1 MWIQILRLKFSR
13 EASQAS
19 DQFEKNALPSLKQ
32 APGFI
37 GVVLVANRETGEGGS
52 VAYWHDQQSAENA
65 ERIMAETRKAL
76 FSEQGMTEIEVHGGE
91 LVLTDNKDPNRQP
104 QAGLFL
110 RSNDVTIDPA
120 KLDQVIALMRDKVI
134 PELRKQPGYVN
145 STMIANRQTGRSVI
159 SSGWE
164 TAEQR
169 KASNAAVSGLR
180 GEAEDIAGSKAKVE
194 EWETGFTYIPPE
206 ALARVRQG

>member
-1 MWIQILRLKFSR
+1 MWIQILRLKFSG
-13 EASQAS
+13 QAPQGS
-19 DQFEKNALPSLKQ
+19 DQFEKNALPMLKQ

-37 GVVLVANRETGEGGS
+37 GVVLLANRETGEGGS
-52 VAYWHDQQSAENA
+52 VAYWQDQQSAEAAESNMA
-65 ERIMAETRKAL
+65 ERRKAQL
-76 FSEQGMTEIEVHGGE
+76 SEQGMKETEVHGGE
-91 LVLTDNKDPNRQP
+91 LVLTDVKDPNRQP

-110 RSNDVTIDPA
+110 RSNDATMEPA

-145 STMIANRQTGRSVI
+145 CNMIANRQTGRSII

-180 GEAEDIAGSKAKVE
+180 REAEDIAGAKVKVE
-194 EWETGFTYIPPE
+194 EWKTGFTYIPPE
-206 ALARVRQG
+206 ALAQVRQG